1 MHDGTRWEPAV
12 FDRRWSRMNHIR
24 LDRHAADERIRPAL
38 GAVERRASG
47 RVARLR
53 DAPREHAARW
63 AREAVAR
70 RAAELEEAQRH
81 EVAAEP
87 PAAEPVAAPR
97 AAPGRSYARRST
109 THSSRCAFVWHM
121 AGVHTD
127 GERGVAGAWELREHG
142 STRVHSFRAGRRKR
156 EPSRAAAADF
166 PGRCCARRII
176 GRGGRGT
183 GEQCM
188 WACLFTP
195 RWLRQWRR
203 QRGAAH
209 WPCAHGCSR
218 DRARWLR

>member
-1 MHDGTRWEPAV
+1 LEEGEIPPMHDGTRWEPAV

-97 AAPGRSYARRST
+97 AAPRAAPGRSNTKAIHYTLEQVRI
-109 THSSRCAFVWHM
+109 
-121 AGVHTD
+121 
-127 GERGVAGAWELREHG
+127 
-142 STRVHSFRAGRRKR
+142 RV
-156 EPSRAAAADF
+156 
-166 PGRCCARRII
+166 
-176 GRGGRGT
+176 
-183 GEQCM
+183 
-188 WACLFTP
+188 
-195 RWLRQWRR
+195 
-203 QRGAAH
+203 
-209 WPCAHGCSR
+209 AHGGS
-218 DRARWLR
+218 AHGW